1 MKFKNISQRP
11 HWVGDVLI
19 APGATES
26 VSEEWASYVTTDE
39 LQPVKDEADAPKGK
53 PGRKPKESADLAVQD
68 GVMGQET
75 ING

>member
-1 MKFKNISQRP
+1 MKFKNISSRP
-11 HWVGDVLI
+11 HWVGDTLI
-19 APGATES
+19 APGATEE
-26 VSEEWASYVTTDE
+26 VADQWASAVKTDE
-39 LQPVKDEADAPKGK
+39 LQAVDAETPKGK

>member
-1 MKFKNISQRP
+1 MKFKNISSRP
-11 HWVGDVLI
+11 HWVGDTLI
-19 APGATES
+19 APGATEE
-26 VSEEWASYVTTDE
+26 VADQWASAVKPDE
-39 LQPVKDEADAPKGK
+39 LQAVDAETPKGK